1 MADPQQVL
9 AQRVHDAIVAS
20 FGPEYRDADP
30 LIRPSSFADFQANA
44 ALPLAKRV
52 GRPPRE
58 VAAELTA
65 RLDVTGVCAE
75 PVVSGPG
82 FINLTLRD
90 DWIAVQASAMLGDD
104 RLGLVPAAAPQT
116 VVVEYSSPNI
126 AKEMHVGHLRTTIV
140 GDAIARIGEFAGHRV
155 IRDNHV
161 GDWGTQFGMLI
172 EYLLDVGEE
181 SAEAGSLRTDP
192 NAFYQAAR
200 RKFDSDPG
208 FADRA
213 RKRVVDLQG
222 GDPGT
227 LQLWQDLVDFSKD
240 YLHRIYGRLGVTLTD
255 DDIKG
260 ESFYNDLLADTVARL
275 EEEGIAVHSDGA
287 LCAFPAGFTGREG
300 RPMPVIIRKSDG
312 GYNYSTTDLATIRYR
327 VDELH
332 VDRAIYVV
340 GSDQALHFQMVF
352 AVARE
357 AGWIP
362 PGAVFE
368 HAQIGLVLGPDGN
381 RLRTRSGDNVQLSDL
396 LAEAVERARAILDEL
411 DATARFDAAE
421 LDAVAEAV
429 GIGAVKY
436 ADLSTARESAY
447 VFDWD
452 RMISFR
458 GNTGPYLQYATAR
471 IRSIF
476 RRAADGLAADT
487 GADAAVATDA
497 ADADAA
503 AADAAAADAAA
514 ADAGTTAH
522 RAGVA
527 ITAGPERALALKLLG
542 FGAVITGVGETAE
555 PHRLCGYLFEVA
567 SLFTTFYE
575 ECPVLKAESA
585 SLRASRLA
593 LCALTH
599 DVLTTGLGLLG
610 VPVPERM

>member
-1 MADPQQVL
+1 VTDPQQVL
-9 AQRVHDAIVAS
+9 AQRVHAAIVAS
-20 FGPEYRDADP
+20 FGPDYGDADP
-30 LIRPSSFADFQANA
+30 VIRPSSFADFQANV
-44 ALPLAKRV
+44 ALPLGKRL

-58 VAAELTA
+58 VATELA
-65 RLDVTGVCAE
+65 SRLDVADVCE
-75 PVVSGPG
+75 PPEVSGPG
-82 FINLTLRD
+82 FINFRLRD
-90 DWIAVQASAMLGDD
+90 EWIAAEASRMLDD
-104 RLGLVPAAAPQT
+104 PRLGLEPVALPQT

-140 GDAIARIGEFAGHRV
+140 GDAIARVLEFAGHHV

-172 EYLLDVGEE
+172 EYLLDVGED
-181 SAEAGSLRTDP
+181 SPEAALLRTDP

-227 LQLWQDLVDFSKD
+227 LRLWQDIIDLSMD
-240 YLHRIYGRLGVTLTD
+240 YLHRIYGRLLVTLTD
-255 DDIKG
+255 ADIKG
-260 ESFYNDLLADTVARL
+260 ESFYNDLLADTAARL
-275 EEEGIAVHSDGA
+275 EDEGLAVDSDGA
-287 LCAFPAGFTGREG
+287 LCVFPPGFTGREG
-300 RPMPVIIRKSDG
+300 RPLPVIIRKRDG

-327 VDELH
+327 VDVLH
-332 VDRAIYVV
+332 CDRAIYVV
-340 GSDQALHFQMVF
+340 GSDQTLHFRMVF

-362 PGAVFE
+362 PQARFE
-368 HAQIGLVLGPDGN
+368 HAQVGLVSAPDGG

-396 LAEAVERARAILDEL
+396 LQEAVDRARVVLDEL
-411 DATARFDAAE
+411 EAPSRFEPGEVDAI
-421 LDAVAEAV
+421 AEAV

-476 RRAADGLAADT
+476 RRAG
-487 GADAAVATDA
+487 G
-497 ADADAA
+497 DADPALRGSRVAVTAA
-503 AADAAAADAAA
+503 
-514 ADAGTTAH
+514 
-522 RAGVA
+522 
-527 ITAGPERALALKLLG
+527 PERALALRLLD
-542 FGAVITGVGETAE
+542 FGAVVTGVGETAE
-555 PHRLCGYLFEVA
+555 PHRLCAYLFDVA
-567 SLFTTFYE
+567 SLFTAFYE
-575 ECPVLKAESA
+575 ECPVLKAEPE
-585 SLRASRLA
+585 SLRAARLA
-593 LCALTH
+593 LCALTLS
-599 DVLTTGLGLLG
+599 VLSTGLGLLG
-610 VPVPERM
+610 VPVPGRM

>member
-20 FGPEYRDADP
+20 FGPEYGDADP
-30 LIRPSSFADFQANA
+30 LIRPSSFADFQANV
-44 ALPLAKRV
+44 ALPLGKRL

-58 VAAELTA
+58 VAAELA
-65 RLDVTGVCAE
+65 SRLDVADMGAE

-90 DWIAVQASAMLGDD
+90 DWIAAQASRMLDD
-104 RLGLVPAAAPQT
+104 PRLGLEPVVRPQT

-140 GDAIARIGEFAGHRV
+140 GDAVARVLDFAGHRV

-172 EYLLDVGEE
+172 EYLLDVGQD
-181 SAEAGSLRTDP
+181 SPQAALLRTDP

-200 RKFDSDPG
+200 RTFDSDPA
-208 FADRA
+208 FAERA

-222 GDPGT
+222 GDPAT
-227 LQLWQDLVDFSKD
+227 LELWQEIVDLSMD

-255 DDIKG
+255 ADIRG
-260 ESFYNDLLADTVARL
+260 ESFYNDMLAETVALL
-275 EEEGIAVHSDGA
+275 EAEGIAVCSDGA
-287 LCAFPAGFTGREG
+287 LCAFPPGFTGREG
-300 RPMPVIIRKSDG
+300 RPLPLIIRKSDG
-312 GYNYSTTDLATIRYR
+312 GYNYATTDLATVRYR
-327 VDELH
+327 VDDLH
-332 VDRAIYVV
+332 CDRAIYVV
-340 GSDQALHFQMVF
+340 GSDQSLHFQMVF
-352 AVARE
+352 AVARQ

-362 PGAVFE
+362 PEASFE
-368 HAQIGLVLGPDGN
+368 HAQIGLVLGTDGN
-381 RLRTRSGDNVQLSDL
+381 RLRTRSGDNPQLSDL
-396 LAEAVERARAILDEL
+396 LQEAVDRARGILTEL
-411 DATARFDAAE
+411 EAPTRFGPAE
-421 LDAVAEAV
+421 LDAIAEAV

-476 RRAADGLAADT
+476 RRAGA
-487 GADAAVATDA
+487 GADPGADPDMRGSRVAV
-497 ADADAA
+497 
-503 AADAAAADAAA
+503 
-514 ADAGTTAH
+514 TAP
-522 RAGVA
+522 
-527 ITAGPERALALKLLG
+527 PERALALRLLD
-542 FGAVITGVGETAE
+542 FGAVIGQVGQTAE
-555 PHRLCGYLFEVA
+555 PHRLCAYLFDVA

-575 ECPVLKAESA
+575 ECPVLKAEPE
-585 SLRASRLA
+585 SLRERRLA
-593 LCALTH
+593 LCALTLR
-599 DVLTTGLGLLG
+599 VLTAGLGLLG
-610 VPVPERM
+610 VPVPEHM

>member
-9 AQRVHDAIVAS
+9 AQRVRDAIVAS
-20 FGPEYRDADP
+20 FGPEYSDADP
-30 LIRPSSFADFQANA
+30 LIRPSAFADFQANA

-58 VAAELTA
+58 VAAELAA
-65 RLDVTGVCAE
+65 RLDVTGLCTE
-75 PVVSGPG
+75 PAVSGPG

-90 DWIAVQASAMLGDD
+90 DWIAAQASAMLGDD
-104 RLGLVPAAAPQT
+104 RLGLAPAAAPQT

-140 GDAIARIGEFAGHRV
+140 GDAIARSLEFAGHRV

-172 EYLLDVGEE
+172 EYLRDVGEE

-200 RKFDSDPG
+200 RRFDSDPV

-227 LQLWQDLVDFSKD
+227 LQLWQELVDLSKD

-260 ESFYNDLLADTVARL
+260 ESFYNNMLADTVARL

-287 LCAFPAGFTGREG
+287 LCAFPPGFTGREG

-340 GSDQALHFQMVF
+340 GSDQTLHFQLVF

-362 PGAVFE
+362 PGASFE
-368 HAQIGLVLGPDGN
+368 HAQVGLVLGPDGN

-476 RRAADGLAADT
+476 RRAADGPAAGT
-487 GADAAVATDA
+487 GADAA
-497 ADADAA
+497 A
-503 AADAAAADAAA
+503 AADAEA
-514 ADAGTTAH
+514 TAH
-522 RAGVA
+522 GGAVA
-527 ITAGPERALALKLLG
+527 VTAGPERALALKLLG

>member
-1 MADPQQVL
+1 MGDPQQVL
-9 AQRVHDAIVAS
+9 AGRVRDAIVAA
-20 FGPEYRDADP
+20 FGPDYGGTDP
-30 LIRPSSFADFQANA
+30 LVRPSSFADFQANV
-44 ALPLAKRV
+44 ALPLGKRL

-58 VAAELTA
+58 VAAELA
-65 RLDVTGVCAE
+65 GRIDVAGISAE

-82 FINLTLRD
+82 FINFTLRD
-90 DWIAVQASAMLGDD
+90 DWIAAQASQMLEDP
-104 RLGLVPAAAPQT
+104 RLGLEPAAGPQT

-140 GDAIARIGEFAGHRV
+140 GDAIARVLDFIGHRV

-172 EYLLDVGEE
+172 EYLLDVGQD
-181 SAEAGSLRTDP
+181 SPQAALLRTDP
-192 NAFYQAAR
+192 NAFYQAAQ
-200 RKFDSDPG
+200 RKFGSDPE
-208 FADRA
+208 FAERA
-213 RKRVVDLQG
+213 RNRVVQLQG
-222 GDPGT
+222 GDPAT
-227 LQLWQDLVDFSKD
+227 LKLWREIVDLSLD
-240 YLHRIYGRLGVTLTD
+240 YLHRIYARLGVLLTD
-255 DDIKG
+255 DDIRG
-260 ESFYNDLLADTVARL
+260 ESFYNDMLAQTVAIL
-275 EEEGIAVHSDGA
+275 EEKGIAVYSDGA
-287 LCAFPAGFTGREG
+287 LCAFPPGFTGREG
-300 RPMPVIIRKSDG
+300 RPLPLIVRKSDG
-312 GYNYSTTDLATIRYR
+312 GYNNATTDLATIRYR

-332 VDRAIYVV
+332 AGRAVYVV

-362 PGAVFE
+362 EGAVFE

-396 LAEAVERARAILDEL
+396 LTEAVDRARGILDEV
-411 DATARFDAAE
+411 DAAARFDPAE
-421 LDAVAEAV
+421 LDEVAEAV

-476 RRAADGLAADT
+476 RRA
-487 GADAAVATDA
+487 GADADPEIRGSQLAV
-497 ADADAA
+497 
-503 AADAAAADAAA
+503 
-514 ADAGTTAH
+514 
-522 RAGVA
+522 V
-527 ITAGPERALALKLLG
+527 AGPERALALRLLG
-542 FGAVITGVGETAE
+542 FGTTVTGVGETAE
-555 PHRLCGYLFEVA
+555 PHRLCGYLFDVA

-575 ECPVLKAESA
+575 ECPVLKAEPA
-585 SLRASRLA
+585 ELRTSRLA
-593 LCALTH
+593 LCGLTLR
-599 DVLTTGLGLLG
+599 VLTTGLGLLG